1 MQREV
6 VEKTLNIN
14 EKKIFFNEII
24 SLMDIL
30 SKKNCT
36 VKDVISFLNKN
47 KLLFKGTSGIGMNYY
62 VGCKF

>member
-30 SKKNCT
+30 SKN
-36 VKDVISFLNKN
+36 
-47 KLLFKGTSGIGMNYY
+47 
-62 VGCKF
+62 

>member
-14 EKKIFFNEII
+14 EKNIFNEII

-30 SKKNCT
+30 SKIVQLKML
-36 VKDVISFLNKN
+36 KAF
-47 KLLFKGTSGIGMNYY
+47 
-62 VGCKF
+62 